1 MDIVN
6 NPNGRYSIELGKC
19 DICRGDKRTTR
30 VVFCV
35 RPGVPVMVYEICR
48 PCAQQILSSFKRRR
62 K

>member
-1 MDIVN
+1 MGLVR
-6 NPNGRYSIELGKC
+6 NPNQKYAIELGNC

-30 VVFCV
+30 VVFSV
-35 RPGVPVMVYEICR
+35 RAGHPATLYEICR